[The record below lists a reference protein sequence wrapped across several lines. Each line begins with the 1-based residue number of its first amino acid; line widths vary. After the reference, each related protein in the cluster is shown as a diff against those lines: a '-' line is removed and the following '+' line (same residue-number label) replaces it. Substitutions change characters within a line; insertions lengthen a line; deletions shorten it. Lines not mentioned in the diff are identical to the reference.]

1 MFCCTGRLS
10 HIVTLCR
17 ELPLSKGNHDKEW
30 YEPNKLMSEKTELLS
45 IDVSITDKYAK
56 GTKL

>member
-1 MFCCTGRLS
+1 
-10 HIVTLCR
+10 
-17 ELPLSKGNHDKEW
+17 LSKGNYDKEW
-30 YEPNKLMSEKTELLS
+30 YEPNKLMSENTELFS